1 MARAQPGKRIAIL
14 ASGRGSNALSLI
26 EACRAGLIKGEVVL
40 LASNR
45 PTAPALE
52 LARAAG
58 IATLSEDSRGRPDRR
73 AWDLAFLD
81 RVATHQPDLIVL
93 AGFMRRLHADAVV
106 PWYGHMV
113 NIHPS
118 LLPAY
123 PGLDTHRRV
132 LAAGDRQHGASVH
145 FVSAELDA
153 GPVFAQCRIQIG
165 KDDTADSLAQRLLP
179 HEHRLLVTS
188 VAHFMRGDIRLDG
201 RSVLFRG
208 QPLTAPLAID

>member
-1 MARAQPGKRIAIL
+1 MARAQPGRRIAIL

-26 EACRAGLIKGEVVL
+26 EACRTGRIEGDVVL

-45 PTAPALE
+45 PAAPALD

-58 IATLSEDSRGRPDRR
+58 ISTLAEDSRGRADRR
-73 AWDLAFLD
+73 AWDLAFLE
-81 RVATHQPDLIVL
+81 RVAASQPDLIVL
-93 AGFMRRLHADAVV
+93 AGFMRRLHADAVA
-106 PWYGHMV
+106 PWYGRMI

-132 LAAGDRQHGASVH
+132 LAAGDHEHGASVH

-153 GPVFAQCRIQIG
+153 GPVLAQCRIKI
-165 KDDTADSLAQRLLP
+165 DNNDTADSLAQRLLP
-179 HEHRLLVTS
+179 HEHRLLIAS
-188 VAHFMRGDIRLDG
+188 VAHLMRGDIHLDG
-201 RSVLFRG
+201 RSVIFRG
-208 QPLTAPLAID
+208 QPLTTPLSID

>member
-1 MARAQPGKRIAIL
+1 MTMAQPGRRIAIL

-26 EACRAGLIKGEVVL
+26 EACRAGRINGEVVL

-58 IATLSEDSRGRPDRR
+58 IATLAEDSRGRPDRR

-81 RVATHQPDLIVL
+81 RVAASHPDLLVL
-93 AGFMRRLHADAVV
+93 AGFMRRLHADAVA
-106 PWYGHMV
+106 PWYGRMI

-132 LAAGDRQHGASVH
+132 LAAGDHQHGASVH

-153 GPVFAQCRIQIG
+153 GPVFAQCRIQIC
-165 KDDTADSLAQRLLP
+165 KDDTADSLARRLLP
-179 HEHRLLVTS
+179 HEHRLLIAS
-188 VAHFMRGDIRLDG
+188 VAHFMHGDIHLDG
-201 RSVLFRG
+201 SSVLFRG